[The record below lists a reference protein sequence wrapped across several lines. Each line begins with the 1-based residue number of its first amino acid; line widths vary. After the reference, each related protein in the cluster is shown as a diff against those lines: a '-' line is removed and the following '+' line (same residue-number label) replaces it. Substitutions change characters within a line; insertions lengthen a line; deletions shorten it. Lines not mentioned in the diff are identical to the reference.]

1 MKKIKRNGVKERYPN
16 LSEYE
21 VTWYQYGYNDAVERE
36 NKQIE
41 KLEQKITRLL
51 ENYEA
56 LEKKVEELEK
66 TIEELQLGSP
76 TGLRDEWTRYYWN
89 EEKKT
94 YCPKKKV
101 IYEPC

>member
-21 VTWYQYGYNDAVERE
+21 VTWYQYGYNDAVERA

-51 ENYEA
+51 ENSEA
-56 LEKKVEELEK
+56 L
-66 TIEELQLGSP
+66 
-76 TGLRDEWTRYYWN
+76 
-89 EEKKT
+89 
-94 YCPKKKV
+94 
-101 IYEPC
+101 

>member
-1 MKKIKRNGVKERYPN
+1 MRKINRNGVKERYPN
-16 LSEYE
+16 LSRFLNEDQ
-21 VTWYQYGYNDAVERE
+21 VLWYQCGYNDAVERA

-51 ENYEA
+51 ENSEA
-56 LEKKVEELEK
+56 LEKKVEEL
-66 TIEELQLGSP
+66 QLGSP
-76 TGLRDEWTRYYWN
+76 TSLRDEWTRYYWN